1 MKPFSLAEIAG
12 VTGATLAG
20 PGDLVFRGFAP
31 LAEAGPDEMSFV
43 AGPRN
48 ASAARAS
55 RAGALIVTDAV
66 LAGGRPALV
75 HPNPTAAFAAALA
88 HLHPEP
94 PLPAG
99 RAPTAAVS
107 PEARIG
113 AGASF
118 GPGAVVEG
126 GAVLGERCAL
136 AANAFVGAGAELGD
150 DVRLGVGAVV
160 AAGCR
165 VGARCRISPGAVIGA
180 DGFGYVW
187 DGAAH
192 RRIPQIGIVVLEDD
206 VDVGANACIDRA
218 ALTETRIG
226 RGTKIDN
233 LVQIGHN
240 VVVGEHSII
249 CGQAG
254 IAGSARIGRGVTLA
268 GQAGIGDRIVVGDRA
283 TVTAQGGAMRDVE
296 PGTVVS
302 GMPAEPHADFL
313 RREAA
318 ADRLPELF
326 DRVRALEERDRAHA
340 LEERDRALDVRS
352 TREE

>member
-48 ASAARAS
+48 AAAARAS
-55 RAGALIVTDAV
+55 RAGALIVSSAEQ
-66 LAGGRPALV
+66 AAGRPALV
-75 HPNPTAAFAAALA
+75 HPNPTAAFAAALE
-88 HLHPEP
+88 HVHPEP
-94 PLPAG
+94 AAIPG
-99 RAPTAAVS
+99 RAATAVVS
-107 PEARIG
+107 PGARVG
-113 AGASF
+113 ADASI
-118 GPGAVVEG
+118 GPGAVIATGAVLGDRCVLEANAFVG
-126 GAVLGERCAL
+126 EGAVLGEA
-136 AANAFVGAGAELGD
+136 
-150 DVRLGVGAVV
+150 VRLGVGAVV

-165 VGARCRISPGAVIGA
+165 VGSRCRIAAGAVIGA

-192 RRIPQIGIVVLEDD
+192 RRIPQVGIVVLEDD

-240 VVVGEHSII
+240 VVVGEHAII
-249 CGQAG
+249 CGQVG
-254 IAGSARIGRGVTLA
+254 IAGSAKIGNGVTLA
-268 GQAGIGDRIVVGDRA
+268 GQVGVADRMVVGDRA
-283 TVTAQGGAMRDVE
+283 ICTAQSGVMREVE
-296 PGTVVS
+296 PGAVVS

-326 DRVRALEERDRAHA
+326 DRVRALEERGRAPEGA
-340 LEERDRALDVRS
+340 RSKEE
-352 TREE
+352 